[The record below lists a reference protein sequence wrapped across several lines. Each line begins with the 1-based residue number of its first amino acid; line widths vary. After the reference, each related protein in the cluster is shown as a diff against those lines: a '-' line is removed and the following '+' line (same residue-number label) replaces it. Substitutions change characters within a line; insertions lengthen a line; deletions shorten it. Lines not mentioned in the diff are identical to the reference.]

1 MQELIAKRDELFDLL
16 ETELKKC
23 ESSGVQLAENEAK
36 YRMKLRLAILD
47 ERMNGTPVS
56 IISDLCR
63 GKKDIA
69 ELRRLK
75 EASEAVYWASFE
87 AINVYKLRIKTLND
101 DIARIWS
108 SGGRGQI

>member
-56 IISDLCR
+56 IISDLCAR
-63 GKKDIA
+63 LSKPSTSTSSASKRLTTISPAFGAAGEGARYEHQQSTFFREPDQ
-69 ELRRLK
+69 RRR
-75 EASEAVYWASFE
+75 A
-87 AINVYKLRIKTLND
+87 
-101 DIARIWS
+101 
-108 SGGRGQI
+108 